1 MKKIIL
7 LFIFSNTLINCQS
20 APKTT
25 FSEVALNDK
34 LEQVDGVSVDFAAI
48 LEKHS
53 GKPLFIDVWASW
65 CRDCIEGLP
74 KLKAFQADHQEM
86 VYVFLSL
93 DKTVKA
99 WKKGVKRYEIKGDHY
114 FMSSGRKGPL
124 GSFLDLD
131 WIPRFLIVN
140 PDGKIEV
147 FRAIETTDINLLNY
161 LK

>member
-1 MKKIIL
+1 MKKIVF
-7 LFIFSNTLINCQS
+7 LFILSNTFINCQS

-25 FSEVALNDK
+25 FSKFALDDK
-34 LEQVDGVSVDFAAI
+34 LEQMDGVSVNFADI

-53 GKPLFIDVWASW
+53 GKPLFIDVWGSW
-65 CRDCIEGLP
+65 CRDCIESLP
-74 KLKAFQADHQEM
+74 KFKAFQSDHQEM
-86 VYVFLSL
+86 EYVFLSL

-99 WKKGVKRYEIKGDHY
+99 WKKGVERFEIKGDHY

-140 PDGKIEV
+140 PNGKIEV

>member
-1 MKKIIL
+1 
-7 LFIFSNTLINCQS
+7 
-20 APKTT
+20 
-25 FSEVALNDK
+25 
-34 LEQVDGVSVDFAAI
+34 
-48 LEKHS
+48 
-53 GKPLFIDVWASW
+53 
-65 CRDCIEGLP
+65 
-74 KLKAFQADHQEM
+74 M
-86 VYVFLSL
+86 VYVFLSI

-99 WKKGVKRYEIKGDHY
+99 WKKGVERYEIKGDHY